1 LETADREHGAGRAA
15 ALTDVARA
23 QICARLEAARELAG
37 GDLGSQVAEL
47 RELLNDVI
55 DRADALETV
64 RWATVGGT
72 SCHSALL
79 CREILATDEHS
90 PRTEFLLIPF
100 GEVQVE
106 RPQAGGDFVFT
117 PEHAEAA
124 VRWFERMGRKLAIDY
139 EHQSFEQFNRR
150 PDGLRPAAGW
160 IGGLEIRADGLW
172 AVDVTWTGRAR
183 ELLSSGEYRYFSPVI
198 FWADEDY
205 TTLAALGPVALTN
218 DPAMRGVRPLAAAR
232 RLDEGDRADEQ
243 ADDERLLDA
252 AAEQVVEQM
261 LRTELEAARAEVAV
275 LRGRLQAQAADAFV
289 ERGMRL
295 GKIVDATS
303 MDWRAD
309 YLRDAEGAEEK
320 LARAAVVLPPGRL
333 VALNQ
338 QGAVAALGESEGRFA
353 RDTEAYRRWGIGPED
368 LRAYERA
375 VADGRVKRVGATG

>member
-1 LETADREHGAGRAA
+1 LETVDTEHGAEQVA
-15 ALTDVARA
+15 ALGDVARA

-37 GDLGSQVAEL
+37 GDLAGQVAEL

-64 RWATVGGT
+64 YSATAGGA
-72 SCHSALL
+72 SCRSTLSR
-79 CREILATDEHS
+79 REILATDERG

-100 GEVQVE
+100 GQVRVE

-117 PEHAEAA
+117 QEHAAAA

-160 IGGLEIRADGLW
+160 IGGLEIRPGGLW
-172 AVDVTWTGRAR
+172 AVDVTWTDRAR

-218 DPAMRGVRPLAAAR
+218 DPAMCGVRPLAAAQ
-232 RLDEGDRADEQ
+232 RLDESDGADEQ
-243 ADDERLLDA
+243 PDEGRLLDA
-252 AAEQVVEQM
+252 TAEQVVEQM
-261 LRTELEAARAEVAV
+261 LRTDLEAARAEVAV

-338 QGAVAALGESEGRFA
+338 QGTVAALNAFEGRCA
-353 RDTEAYRRWGIGPED
+353 RDAEAYRRWGIGPED

-375 VADGRVKRVGATG
+375 VADGRVRRVGAPG

>member
-1 LETADREHGAGRAA
+1 METVDTEHGAEQVA
-15 ALTDVARA
+15 ALGDVARA

-37 GDLGSQVAEL
+37 GDLVGQVAEL

-64 RWATVGGT
+64 
-72 SCHSALL
+72 HSATAGGASCRSTLS
-79 CREILATDEHS
+79 CREILATDERG

-100 GEVQVE
+100 GQVRVE

-117 PEHAEAA
+117 QEHAEAA

-172 AVDVTWTGRAR
+172 AVDVTWTDRAR

-198 FWADEDY
+198 FWTDEDY

-218 DPAMRGVRPLAAAR
+218 DPAMCGVRPLAAAR
-232 RLDEGDRADEQ
+232 RLDESDGTDEQ
-243 ADDERLLDA
+243 ADEERLLDA

-289 ERGMRL
+289 ERGMRV

-320 LARAAVVLPPGRL
+320 LTRAAAVLPPGRL

-338 QGAVAALGESEGRFA
+338 QGMVAALGALEGRFA
-353 RDTEAYRRWGIGPED
+353 REAEAYRRWGIGPED

-375 VADGRVKRVGATG
+375 VADGRVRRVGAPG